1 MSPFLI
7 PEFHPLDPEG
17 ELYYNNLSALAGVGK
32 YEIQFQVGQVLQIV
46 IRNPNNGIVA
56 CVSPSRN
63 SVRVVLVYVTD
74 FWT

>member
-17 ELYYNNLSALAGVGK
+17 ELYYNDLSALAGVGK
-32 YEIQFQVGQVLQIV
+32 YEIQFKVGQVLQIV

-56 CVSPSRN
+56 TVSPSRN
-63 SVRVVLVYVTD
+63 SVVPVYVTD
-74 FWT
+74 FST

>member
-7 PEFHPLDPEG
+7 SRIPPLDPEG
-17 ELYYNNLSALAGVGK
+17 VLYYNDVSALAGVGK
-32 YEIQFQVGQVLQIV
+32 YEIQFKVGQVLQIV

-63 SVRVVLVYVTD
+63 SIVLVYVTD
-74 FWT
+74 FST

>member
-1 MSPFLI
+1 MSPLLI

-17 ELYYNNLSALAGVGK
+17 ELYYNDIKELAGRGK

-56 CVSPSRN
+56 TVSPPRN
-63 SVRVVLVYVTD
+63 SVVLVSVTD
-74 FWT
+74 FST